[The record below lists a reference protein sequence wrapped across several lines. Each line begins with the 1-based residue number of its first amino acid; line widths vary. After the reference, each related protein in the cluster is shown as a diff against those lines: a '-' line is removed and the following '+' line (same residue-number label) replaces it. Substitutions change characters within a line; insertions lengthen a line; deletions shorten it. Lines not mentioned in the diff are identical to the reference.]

1 MIPGSFRSLVWAGIV
16 LCLALT
22 ACKTNTVEDQ
32 TAALTL
38 TSDDLALRQANSR
51 RFYTSD
57 EPMMQS
63 ACAAVL
69 QDLGFTLEESSTET
83 GVLVASKDRDAVE
96 AQQVAAQIFL
106 AAIVAA
112 LGGRSDPVWEKNQ
125 KIRIS
130 IATRP
135 VNSSVVVRAT
145 VQRVIWNTKNQLSR
159 IETIEDPQIY
169 MQFFDKLSLAVFLEA
184 HKI

>member
-1 MIPGSFRSLVWAGIV
+1 MFHSLVWAGIA

-22 ACKTNTVEDQ
+22 ACKTTTVEDQ
-32 TAALTL
+32 IAALTL
-38 TSDDLALRQANSR
+38 SSDDLALRRANSR
-51 RFYTSD
+51 RFDTSD
-57 EPMMQS
+57 ETMMQS
-63 ACAAVL
+63 ACAAVF

-83 GVLVASKDRDAVE
+83 GLLVASKDRDAVE
-96 AQQVAAQIFL
+96 AQRVAAQIFL
-106 AAIVAA
+106 AAIIAA
-112 LGGRSDPVWEKNQ
+112 SGGRADPVWEKNQ
-125 KIRIS
+125 EIRIS

-135 VNSSVVVRAT
+135 MNDSVVVRAT

-169 MQFFDKLSLAVFLEA
+169 RQFFDKLSHAVFLEA

>member
-1 MIPGSFRSLVWAGIV
+1 MFRSPVWAGVI

-22 ACKTNTVEDQ
+22 ACKANTVEDQ

-38 TSDDLALRQANSR
+38 SSEDLALRQANSR
-51 RFYTSD
+51 RFDTSD
-57 EPMMQS
+57 EAMMQS

-69 QDLGFTLEESSTET
+69 QDLGFTLEETSTET
-83 GVLVASKDRDAVE
+83 GLLVASKDRDAVE

-106 AAIVAA
+106 AAIIAA
-112 LGGRSDPVWEKNQ
+112 SGGKADPVWEKNQ

-130 IATRP
+130 IATRL
-135 VNSSVVVRAT
+135 VNDSVVVRAT

-159 IETIEDPQIY
+159 IETIADPQIY
-169 MQFFDKLSLAVFLEA
+169 RQFFDKLSHAVFLEA

>member
-1 MIPGSFRSLVWAGIV
+1 MFRSLVWAGVV
-16 LCLALT
+16 LCFALT
-22 ACKTNTVEDQ
+22 SCKTTTVEDQ
-32 TAALTL
+32 MAALTL
-38 TSDDLALRQANSR
+38 SSDDLALRQASSR
-51 RFYTSD
+51 RFDTSD

-83 GVLVASKDRDAVE
+83 GLLVASKDRDAVE

-106 AAIVAA
+106 AAIIAA
-112 LGGRSDPVWEKNQ
+112 SGGRADPVWEKNQ

-130 IATRP
+130 IATRS
-135 VNSSVVVRAT
+135 VNDSVVVRAT

-159 IETIEDPQIY
+159 IETVEDSQIY
-169 MQFFDKLSLAVFLEA
+169 RQFFDKLSHAVFLEA